1 MHEST
6 DERGDVNVPRRN
18 APPQVKVFIEGRYR
32 KLTRDLPQTVF
43 FCPECKGHPR
53 RRKGCARCEGFGKL
67 TRDSVQELIG
77 WVVGAAFKTRKNKF
91 HGAGRE
97 DVDVRMLGEG
107 RPFVME
113 MVNPKVLDVDL
124 ARIEE
129 EVNRRNP
136 GRLEV
141 RGLHW
146 TETNRVRTIK
156 ETPHAKEYAARVRI
170 EGDVPAA
177 KLGQLI
183 GTRVQVTQQTPQRVA
198 HRRADKARER
208 WIEFCAFE
216 PAPAIVDSE
225 SAADARS
232 EPEERS
238 ASGER
243 SAPDARSIP
252 GGRPA
257 AGLRSAPVAPAHDWL
272 VRIRTEHGTYVKE
285 VINGEAG
292 STTPSLS
299 ELVGYPCH
307 CLELDVTAILD
318 VEGKAEEIR
327 PAPARFGQDL

>member
-1 MHEST
+1 MHE
-6 DERGDVNVPRRN
+6 NAPRKID
-18 APPQVKVFIEGRYR
+18 PPQVKVFIEGRYR

-146 TETNRVRTIK
+146 TEKNRVRTIK

-170 EGDVPAA
+170 EGDVAPERLQ
-177 KLGQLI
+177 KLI
-183 GTRVQVTQQTPQRVA
+183 GTRVHVTQQTPQRVA

-216 PAPAIVDSE
+216 PAPDLPLPVAAALPVSTIHEAEVDSE
-225 SAADARS
+225 ALVIPETRGVRPVKVILPAIPPAR
-232 EPEERS
+232 
-238 ASGER
+238 
-243 SAPDARSIP
+243 
-252 GGRPA
+252 
-257 AGLRSAPVAPAHDWL
+257 DWL

-299 ELVGYPCH
+299 ELVGCPCQ

-318 VEGKAEEIR
+318 VEGKAEEVR
-327 PAPARFGQDL
+327 PAAAKFGQNV

>member
-1 MHEST
+1 
-6 DERGDVNVPRRN
+6 
-18 APPQVKVFIEGRYR
+18 
-32 KLTRDLPQTVF
+32 
-43 FCPECKGHPR
+43 
-53 RRKGCARCEGFGKL
+53 
-67 TRDSVQELIG
+67 
-77 WVVGAAFKTRKNKF
+77 
-91 HGAGRE
+91 
-97 DVDVRMLGEG
+97 MLGDG

-124 ARIEE
+124 ARVEE

-146 TETNRVRTIK
+146 TEKNRVRTIK

-170 EGDVPAA
+170 EGDVTSAA
-177 KLGQLI
+177 LDKLV

-208 WIEFCAFE
+208 WIEFRSFE
-216 PAPAIVDSE
+216 PAPEIVEAVDTISE
-225 SAADARS
+225 GSGSAVPALADA
-232 EPEERS
+232 
-238 ASGER
+238 
-243 SAPDARSIP
+243 SAPSGAQAPGRIDAQAPARIGAQAP
-252 GGRPA
+252 GRIDAQSPARPSAEAPARFGA
-257 AGLRSAPVAPAHDWL
+257 AAPIRAAVAPARDWL

-299 ELVGYPCH
+299 ELVGHPCQ

-327 PAPARFGQDL
+327 PAPARCGQDL